1 MRPDEAECSYSATSR
16 FRPGTT
22 GFLELEVAV
31 AVDIVALGGGVLSTV
46 TTAVGADL
54 TTATG
59 TDLVVPHL
67 VAAVV
72 GGRLAVV
79 GIIEVA
85 GVSLVVLG
93 TDAVATALD
102 AVVTAVGGLRLGD
115 EDDASIFQLA
125 GDGLVPGAGS
135 KVHALLDVLGKVLA
149 VVEVVGSSQ
158 DGAVLALARALAG
171 TGGNTLVDDTEGL
184 EAVVEDVDALGGGL
198 GLGARLLGDGLALGK
213 ILESWQKCAGG
224 TTGQTWRQRRQRGS
238 TSSRHS

>member
-1 MRPDEAECSYSATSR
+1 MTWDFKKYEVMRPDEAECSYSATSR

-22 GFLELEVAV
+22 GFLELEVAA
-31 AVDIVALGGGVLSTV
+31 AVDIVALGGGVLGIV

-59 TDLVVPHL
+59 TDLVEPHL

-79 GIIEVA
+79 GIVEVA
-85 GVSLVVLG
+85 GVALVVLG

-102 AVVTAVGGLRLGD
+102 AVVTAGGGRRLGD
-115 EDDASIFQLA
+115 EDDASIFELA

-149 VVEVVGSSQ
+149 VVEVVAAGSGVASEVVSWAMR
-158 DGAVLALARALAG
+158 GA
-171 TGGNTLVDDTEGL
+171 
-184 EAVVEDVDALGGGL
+184 
-198 GLGARLLGDGLALGK
+198 
-213 ILESWQKCAGG
+213 SPQ
-224 TTGQTWRQRRQRGS
+224 
-238 TSSRHS
+238 